1 MAKREI
7 VRCLE
12 APRPGDVPEDVGD
25 FLRALAGPTWIQI
38 AGRDRSRTRAV
49 STLLHGNEPSG
60 LRAVHSWLR
69 AGSTPAVDTVVFIGA
84 VEAALE
90 SPGFGHRALPG
101 RRDLN
106 RCFHPPWDGDEGRLA
121 QRALELLHKVAPE
134 ALIDIHNTTGHS
146 PSYGVAPRNGAAERA
161 LTSLFAKRLV
171 HNSLSLRAIVEATC
185 DDFPSVT
192 IECGRA
198 GDPVADAIARA
209 GLERFLGADQVDGE
223 RAPLDL
229 LVDPVRV
236 GVRAGAVVAFGPERN
251 SAADL
256 TVAEDV
262 DRHNFE
268 TLAPGTEI
276 GWTGEGPSW
285 PLEAHGADGEEV
297 SRELFSLGDGVIRT
311 RRDLIPIM
319 MTVDPAIAA
328 SDCLFYAVRRAE
340 ANPPD

>member
-12 APRPGDVPEDVGD
+12 APGPGDVPADAED
-25 FLRALAGPTWIQI
+25 FLRALGGPAWIRI

-60 LRAVHSWLR
+60 LRAVHAWLR

-90 SPGFGHRALPG
+90 PPGFVHRALPG
-101 RRDLN
+101 GRDLN
-106 RCFHPPWDGDEGRLA
+106 RCFHPPWDSNEGRLA
-121 QRALELLHKVAPE
+121 QRALELLRKAAPE
-134 ALIDIHNTTGHS
+134 ALVDIHNTTGHS
-146 PSYGVAPRNGAAERA
+146 PPYGVAPRTGEAERA
-161 LTSLFAKRLV
+161 LASLFAERLV
-171 HNSLSLRAIVEATC
+171 HNSLRLRAIVEATC

-198 GDPVADAIARA
+198 GDPAADAIARA
-209 GLERFLGADQVDGE
+209 GLERFLGVDRVEAG
-223 RAPLDL
+223 RAQLDL

-236 GVRAGAVVAFGPERN
+236 AVRAGAVVAFGPDRDP
-251 SAADL
+251 AADL
-256 TVAEDV
+256 TVAEDI

-268 TLAPGTEI
+268 TLAPGTPI
-276 GWTGEGPSW
+276 GWTGANRSW
-285 PLEAHGADGEEV
+285 PLEAHGADGQEV
-297 SRELFSLGDGVIRT
+297 SRHLFSLGDGVIRT

-328 SDCLFYAVRRAE
+328 SDCLFYAVRRAG
-340 ANPPD
+340 AVSR